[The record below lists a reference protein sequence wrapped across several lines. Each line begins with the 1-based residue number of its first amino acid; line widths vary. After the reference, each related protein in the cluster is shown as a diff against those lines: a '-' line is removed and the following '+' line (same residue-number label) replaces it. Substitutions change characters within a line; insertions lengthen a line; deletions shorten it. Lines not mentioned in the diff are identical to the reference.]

1 MNSVLLIVFA
11 DMIWPA
17 LFLEG
22 RLLSVPIIIAGLVI
36 EFFFVWRI
44 TDLGAGRAI
53 FADLVMNATS
63 TLLGIFLIPI
73 SGIVWEIFPG
83 LVLYRWFNVG
93 TFNPGTW
100 VATFCFAV
108 LINAALETLIVAKV
122 FRQKMGKRGF
132 GWLCLA
138 NGLSVG
144 LAFASFLIYPMKG

>member
-1 MNSVLLIVFA
+1 MNSALAVVFA

-22 RLLSVPIIIAGLVI
+22 RLLSVPVIIAGLLI

-44 TDLGAGRAI
+44 TDLGIGRAI

-63 TLLGIFLIPI
+63 TLLGVFLIPI
-73 SGIVWEIFPG
+73 SGIIWEFFPG
-83 LVLYRWFNVG
+83 IFLYKWFNIG

-100 VATFCFAV
+100 VATFFFAV
-108 LINAALETLIVAKV
+108 LINAVLETFVIAKV
-122 FRQKMGKRGF
+122 FRQKMGTRGF

-138 NGLSVG
+138 NALSVG
-144 LAFASFLIYPMKG
+144 LAFASFLIFPIES